1 MCIFGYTLVAMLTL
15 ENINS
20 QTHVACIWSEA
31 SQKVWLCPKFK
42 KKNHISVHKAK
53 CKNKLMYIATGHSE
67 KVAFSVFILIEQTR
81 YNMLV
86 VEI

>member
-1 MCIFGYTLVAMLTL
+1 
-15 ENINS
+15 
-20 QTHVACIWSEA
+20 
-31 SQKVWLCPKFK
+31 
-42 KKNHISVHKAK
+42 
-53 CKNKLMYIATGHSE
+53 MYIATGHSE